1 MHLTANLAVSLYFR
15 SILTVPWMEM
25 GGKVTVTCNKTGYNA
40 AVDFHTKVN
49 IKGSIDTT
57 LGFCRL

>member
-1 MHLTANLAVSLYFR
+1 
-15 SILTVPWMEM
+15 M

-49 IKGSIDTT
+49 IKEVA
-57 LGFCRL
+57 